1 MANTFN
7 ASLLCLQKED
17 LVEIER
23 EIVREFSLSRVKKMS
38 QNIQEIGLL
47 AQQVRNTLEFLQKAQ
62 KYLSFRKDGK
72 PRVTCLPQNIIE
84 KKKLQ
89 PFLFLQAQFAK
100 ITLDEGIY
108 VIQEFGGKL
117 LEYHKHHF
125 IDK

>member
-17 LVEIER
+17 IVEIKR

-38 QNIQEIGLL
+38 QKIIEISLL
-47 AQQVRNTLEFLQKAQ
+47 AHQVRNTLEFLQKAR

-72 PRVTCLPQNIIE
+72 PRVTCLPKKIIE

-89 PFLFLQAQFAK
+89 PFLFLQA
-100 ITLDEGIY
+100 
-108 VIQEFGGKL
+108 
-117 LEYHKHHF
+117 
-125 IDK
+125 

>member
-1 MANTFN
+1 
-7 ASLLCLQKED
+7 
-17 LVEIER
+17 
-23 EIVREFSLSRVKKMS
+23 MS
-38 QNIQEIGLL
+38 QNIQEIRLL
-47 AQQVRNTLEFLQKAQ
+47 AQQVRNTLEFLQKAR

-72 PRVTCLPQNIIE
+72 PRVTCMQQNIIE

-89 PFLFLQAQFAK
+89 PFLFFQTQFAK
-100 ITLDEGIY
+100 ITLDESNY